1 LVDENAP
8 YEEAVTAFVRSAME
22 NEVFLDDVRRF
33 CEDVSPI
40 GALNGLSQTLV
51 RMCSPGIPD
60 TYQGGELWNQTLVD
74 PDNRG
79 SVDFDL
85 RWRVLREIKE
95 KSKDKRAF
103 SKELLENYADGRIK
117 AYVLHVA
124 LQTRKQHADLF
135 ARGDYVPLE
144 SSPHAISFARRL
156 EDEVV
161 ICSAPRLSR
170 WLTNGNSPFP
180 LGAVWGERV
189 LRVADPGDYE
199 NLLTGA
205 RVNLPDSTPLS
216 RIFQE
221 FPLALLRK
229 VKP

>member
-1 LVDENAP
+1 
-8 YEEAVTAFVRSAME
+8 M
-22 NEVFLDDVRRF
+22 
-33 CEDVSPI
+33 
-40 GALNGLSQTLV
+40 
-51 RMCSPGIPD
+51 
-60 TYQGGELWNQTLVD
+60 
-74 PDNRG
+74 
-79 SVDFDL
+79 
-85 RWRVLREIKE
+85 KE

-170 WLTNGNSPFP
+170 WLTNGSSPFP

-205 RVNLPDSTPLS
+205 RLNLPESTPLS

-229 VKP
+229 VNP